1 MRVPHIS
8 TERAWDSQS
17 DKYLAYHDRIVIFL
31 HLDA

>member
-1 MRVPHIS
+1 MRFLPIS

-31 HLDA
+31 YLDA

>member
-1 MRVPHIS
+1 MRLPHIS

-31 HLDA
+31 KGNA